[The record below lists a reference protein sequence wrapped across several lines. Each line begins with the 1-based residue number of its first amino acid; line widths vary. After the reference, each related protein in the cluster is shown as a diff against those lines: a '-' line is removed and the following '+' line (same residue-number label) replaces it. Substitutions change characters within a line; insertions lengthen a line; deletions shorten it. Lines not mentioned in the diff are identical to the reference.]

1 MSDQEFSDS
10 PLKLPDDPPS
20 PPDYSKLDY
29 DAIQEEEMDDTDD
42 DMDYD
47 RTVEKKTSE
56 YDEDDEDDVSLP
68 EDINIDEIPGDE
80 EDVSQEAVSGEDE
93 LKKNLGI
100 MDDTG
105 DEKEQD
111 DEDDDEDD
119 EDDDESFRK
128 LEKDI
133 DNDIILKHHPEIIQN
148 NYQEILAL
156 CKIVR
161 NDKGIIVDELHK
173 TFPFITKYEYARIIG
188 MRAKQLNNGADPFVK
203 VERGIIDGYTIAKKE
218 MEEKK
223 IPFIIARPLPNGG
236 REYWKL
242 QDLEVIHF

>member
-29 DAIQEEEMDDTDD
+29 NAIQEEEMDDSDD

-56 YDEDDEDDVSLP
+56 DDEDDVNLP
-68 EDINIDEIPGDE
+68 EDINIDEIPEDE
-80 EDVSQEAVSGEDE
+80 EDVSQEAVLGEDE
-93 LKKNLGI
+93 LKKNLGM

-105 DEKEQD
+105 DEKDQD

-161 NDKGIIVDELHK
+161 NDK
-173 TFPFITKYEYARIIG
+173 
-188 MRAKQLNNGADPFVK
+188 
-203 VERGIIDGYTIAKKE
+203 
-218 MEEKK
+218 
-223 IPFIIARPLPNGG
+223 
-236 REYWKL
+236 
-242 QDLEVIHF
+242 

>member
-29 DAIQEEEMDDTDD
+29 DAIQEEELDDTDD

-47 RTVEKKTSE
+47 RTVEKKTS
-56 YDEDDEDDVSLP
+56 DDDDDDDDDDLP
-68 EDINIDEIPGDE
+68 EDINIDEIPEDE

-111 DEDDDEDD
+111 EDDDDDDDDEDD
-119 EDDDESFRK
+119 ETFRK

>member
-1 MSDQEFSDS
+1 MSDTEFDN
-10 PLKLPDDPPS
+10 
-20 PPDYSKLDY
+20 
-29 DAIQEEEMDDTDD
+29 DTDLQIEYNLPVPNFDEDDEED
-42 DMDYD
+42 DMDYERPSED
-47 RTVEKKTSE
+47 EEEEEDEDDIEIKEEDEEKETNDGENSLE
-56 YDEDDEDDVSLP
+56 NLGIVDDEEDIDDDEDEDDED
-68 EDINIDEIPGDE
+68 IDE
-80 EDVSQEAVSGEDE
+80 S
-93 LKKNLGI
+93 LK
-100 MDDTG
+100 
-105 DEKEQD
+105 
-111 DEDDDEDD
+111 
-119 EDDDESFRK
+119 K

-148 NYQEILAL
+148 NYDEILAL

-173 TFPFITKYEYARIIG
+173 TYPFITKYEYARIIG

-203 VERGIIDGYTIAKKE
+203 VDRGMIDGYTIALKE

-242 QDLEVIHF
+242 QDLELIHF